1 MSENET
7 PFHEESFTITPMEAR
22 VLGCLLEKERTT
34 PENYP
39 LSTNAL
45 TNACNQKSN
54 RRPVMLLEEEAV
66 RDTADSLRTKKLVMM
81 FHGADARVPKFKHTI
96 SNVFQLEA
104 AEIAI
109 LCELLLRG
117 PQTPGELRGRC
128 ERLHPFEGAAAVES
142 TLRSLMEYP
151 VTPLVTLMPRQ
162 PGQKEQRYA
171 HLLSGPPPEEAE
183 STDTPTI
190 QLASPTQERLDRLE
204 IEVAQLRQETTALR
218 AELERFRLQFE

>member
-1 MSENET
+1 MSEHETLPNED
-7 PFHEESFTITPMEAR
+7 SILITPVEAR

-81 FHGADARVPKFKHTI
+81 FHGADARVPKFKHTL
-96 SNVFQLEA
+96 SNVFQLEK
-104 AEIAI
+104 AEMAI

-128 ERLHPFEGAAAVES
+128 ERLHPFENASAVET
-142 TLRSLMEYP
+142 TLTALLEYP

-171 HLLSGPPPEEAE
+171 HLLSGPPPEEAP
-183 STDTPTI
+183 SADAPPV
-190 QLASPTQERLDRLE
+190 QLASPTQERLDQLE
-204 IEVAQLRQETTALR
+204 LEVSQLRHDMVAMR
-218 AELERFRLQFE
+218 AELERFRQQFE